1 MKDRYDIIM
10 AMILGMVFIG
20 AILISLFNL
29 SPTPAGIIGAF
40 IGYLLFKIRN
50 K

>member
-1 MKDRYDIIM
+1 MKDRYDMIM
-10 AMILGMVFIG
+10 AMIMGMVFIG
-20 AILISLFNL
+20 AILISLFKL

-40 IGYLLFKIRN
+40 IGYLLFKVKN